1 MRHFRSLPTILTL
14 LCVAGT
20 AHAQATNTYQTTWS
34 ALSPGNDWAAQ
45 VLWSLFPTSTANTGL
60 PGIGAAS
67 TVIGKMV
74 GQLTGYIMAIAVV
87 FVAYS
92 TIMQIHRAAETGRV
106 LSSSTSS
113 WAPVRLIFALA
124 MMFPLSSGFSSG
136 QAAVMQVAMWG
147 IGMGRAVYA
156 SAIQAVGPDAV
167 PIAQPMIPGTKT
179 IVAGLLQNELC
190 RALVNAAS
198 GNANLVP
205 VPTPIRSS
213 RSGNSAISGAYVS
226 WVYSMSTGDDMG
238 NPVCGSVTLRQ
249 PNPNATNIAGT
260 SVDMAAGQQTTL
272 TNVITNDI
280 RPAAE
285 SVAQALWSTRQANSL
300 NQLMGTMTSATAD
313 YTSQLTQLATTVT
326 ANLRSA
332 LSSADAARGG
342 NLGLTANQQKLS
354 DLGWTSAGAYYVEIA
369 RLNGQTLSLLTAV
382 PSVAPPSYQGLGQ
395 SLGNDLAP
403 LVQSALAFQT
413 QLLNYVQT
421 TDGMDAPGGNSELF
435 SGATPGE
442 DGAGAIEQVIRGL
455 HLNERVLNALVTAM
469 SPATGTGWTDPF
481 AALINLGQ
489 TLTLTAVAA
498 LGLASILA
506 STTATAGAVAW
517 NVLTLN
523 FTAAAASV
531 SGHLVMSFLGTP
543 IFYGLMCMLI
553 PGLLIS
559 YVLPM
564 IPFAM
569 WIAGV
574 AGWLILVCEAI
585 IAVPL
590 WMFAHLTFQ
599 GDGLHG
605 RGIEGYALL
614 FNVLFRPVL
623 MLFGLFLGYFVFSA
637 MSWLMLQGFGIAAG
651 FALSNGWFVTNLLG
665 VIVLICMFVLMHI
678 TLALVCFRLISV
690 VPHQVVKLIGV
701 APANRVDMDQFGKDV
716 GLVGLGSSLGA
727 IRSGG
732 QAMLSAAAKGSNDNP
747 GGGGGQRLLA
757 GRAGGTP
764 GQDAKASMGNGSDT
778 TLSAQSDIS
787 PPSGDKE
794 A

>member
-1 MRHFRSLPTILTL
+1 MRRFWILPTILML
-14 LCVAGT
+14 PCVAGT
-20 AHAQATNTYQTTWS
+20 AHAQTTTTSQTTWS

-45 VLWSLFPTSTANTGL
+45 VLWSLFPTSTTNTGL
-60 PGIGAAS
+60 TGIGAAS
-67 TVIGKMV
+67 TLIRKKV
-74 GQLTGYIMAIAVV
+74 GHLTGYIMALAVV

-167 PIAQPMIPGTKT
+167 PIVQPMIPGTKT

-205 VPTPIRSS
+205 APTPIRSS
-213 RSGNSAISGAYVS
+213 TSGNSAMSGAYVS

-249 PNPNATNIAGT
+249 PNASATNIAGT
-260 SVDMAAGQQTTL
+260 SIDMTAGQQTTL

-300 NQLMGTMTSATAD
+300 NQLMGTMTSATED
-313 YTSQLTQLATTVT
+313 YRAQLTQLATTVMSG
-326 ANLRSA
+326 LRSA
-332 LSSADAARGG
+332 LTSADARSGT
-342 NLGLTANQQKLS
+342 LGLTANQQKLS

-369 RLNGQTLSLLTAV
+369 RLNGQTLSLLSAV
-382 PSVAPPSYQGLGQ
+382 PSVSPPSYQGLGQ
-395 SLGNDLAP
+395 SLGSDLAP
-403 LVQSALAFQT
+403 LVQAALAFQT
-413 QLLNYVQT
+413 KLLNYVQT
-421 TDGMDAPGGNSELF
+421 TDGLDAPGGNSELF

-442 DGAGAIEQVIRGL
+442 DGASAIEQVVRKL

-469 SPATGTGWTDPF
+469 SPTTGTGWTDPF
-481 AALINLGQ
+481 AALINMGQ
-489 TLTLTAVAA
+489 TLTLTSLAA

-574 AGWLILVCEAI
+574 AGWLILVCEAV

-614 FNVLFRPVL
+614 FNILFRPVL

-716 GLVGLGSSLGA
+716 GLVGMGSSLGA

-732 QAMLSAAAKGSNDNP
+732 QAMIGAAAGASNDNP
-747 GGGGGQRLLA
+747 GKGGGQRLLA
-757 GRAGGTP
+757 ARTGGNP
-764 GQDAKASMGNGSDT
+764 GQGGNAPAGNGSDT

>member
-1 MRHFRSLPTILTL
+1 MRRFRTLPIVLTL
-14 LCVAGT
+14 FCVAGT
-20 AHAQATNTYQTTWS
+20 ARAQATNTYQTTWS
-34 ALSPGNDWAAQ
+34 ALSPDNDWAAQ
-45 VLWSLFPTSTANTGL
+45 VLWSLFPTSSTNTGL
-60 PGIGAAS
+60 TGIGAAN

-74 GQLTGYIMAIAVV
+74 GQLTGYIMALAVV

-106 LSSSTSS
+106 LSSTTSS
-113 WAPVRLIFALA
+113 WAPVRLIFALG
-124 MMFPLSSGFSSG
+124 MMFPLPSGFSSG

-156 SAIQAVGPDAV
+156 SAIQAVGPDAM

-205 VPTPIRSS
+205 APTPIRSS
-213 RSGNSAISGAYVS
+213 TSGNSGISGAYVS

-249 PNPNATNIAGT
+249 PNPNATNLAGT

-272 TNVITNDI
+272 TSVISNDI

-300 NQLMGTMTSATAD
+300 NQLMGTMTTATAD

-342 NLGLTANQQKLS
+342 SLGLSANQQKLS

-369 RLNGQTLSLLTAV
+369 RLNGQTLSLLSAV

-413 QLLNYVQT
+413 KLLNYVQT
-421 TDGMDAPGGNSELF
+421 TDGLDAPGGNSELF
-435 SGATPGE
+435 TGATPGE
-442 DGAGAIEQVIRGL
+442 DGASAIEQIVRKL
-455 HLNERVLNALVTAM
+455 HLNERVLNGLVTAM
-469 SPATGTGWTDPF
+469 SPTTSTGWTDPF

-489 TLTLTAVAA
+489 TLTLTSLAA

-678 TLALVCFRLISV
+678 TLAFVCFRLISV

-716 GLVGLGSSLGA
+716 GLVGMAGSLGA
-727 IRSGG
+727 IRGG
-732 QAMLSAAAKGSNDNP
+732 TQAAISSAASGDRN
-747 GGGGGQRLLA
+747 GGGAGQRLLA
-757 GRAGGTP
+757 GSPGRTPGAGGSAAT
-764 GQDAKASMGNGSDT
+764 SSGSDT

-787 PPSGDKE
+787 SPSNGKE

>member
-1 MRHFRSLPTILTL
+1 MRRFRTLPYVLTL
-14 LCVAGT
+14 LGVAGT
-20 AHAQATNTYQTTWS
+20 AHAQSPNTYQTTWS

-45 VLWSLFPTSTANTGL
+45 VLWSLFPTSSANTGL
-60 PGIGAAS
+60 AGIGAAS

-74 GQLTGYIMAIAVV
+74 GQLTGYIMALAVV

-179 IVAGLLQNELC
+179 IVAGLMQNELC

-205 VPTPIRSS
+205 APTLIRNSTAGD
-213 RSGNSAISGAYVS
+213 SGISGAYVS
-226 WVYSMSTGDDMG
+226 WVYGMSTGDDMG
-238 NPVCGSVTLRQ
+238 NPVCGAVTLRQ
-249 PNPNATNIAGT
+249 PNPNATNLAGT
-260 SVDMAAGQQTTL
+260 SLDMAAGQMTIL
-272 TNVITNDI
+272 TNIISTDI
-280 RPAAE
+280 RPDAE
-285 SVAQALWSTRQANSL
+285 SVARALWSNRQANSL
-300 NQLMGTMTSATAD
+300 NPLMGMMTKAVAD
-313 YTSQLTQLATTVT
+313 YTSQLTQLATTTT
-326 ANLRSA
+326 ANLRSS

-342 NLGLTANQQKLS
+342 SLGLSANQRKLS

-369 RLNGQTLSLLTAV
+369 RLNGQTLSLLSAV
-382 PSVAPPSYQGLGQ
+382 PSVASPSYQGLGQ

-403 LVQSALAFQT
+403 LVQAALAFQT
-413 QLLNYVQT
+413 KLLNYAQT
-421 TDGMDAPGGNSELF
+421 TDGLDAPGGNSELF

-442 DGAGAIEQVIRGL
+442 DGASAIEQIVRKL
-455 HLNERVLNALVTAM
+455 HLNERVLNALVTAI
-469 SPATGTGWTDPF
+469 SPTTGTGWTDPF

-489 TLTLTAVAA
+489 TLTLTSLAA

-543 IFYGLMCMLI
+543 IFYGLMCMLV

-585 IAVPL
+585 VAVPL

-614 FNVLFRPVL
+614 FNILFRPVL

-665 VIVLICMFVLMHI
+665 VIVLLCMFVLMHI

-701 APANRVDMDQFGKDV
+701 APANRVDMDQFSRDAGVV
-716 GLVGLGSSLGA
+716 GMGTSLSA
-727 IRSGG
+727 IRGG
-732 QAMLSAAAKGSNDNP
+732 AQAAISSAAESNTAGAGFGP
-747 GGGGGQRLLA
+747 RLLA
-757 GRAGGTP
+757 NPAGRTP
-764 GQDAKASMGNGSDT
+764 TQSASASRGAGSDT
-778 TLSAQSDIS
+778 TLSAQADVS
-787 PPSGDKE
+787 PPTGGKE